1 MNMNLPM
8 NLQVQME
15 KTSNIRRKLTIRVPA
30 KVVANRF
37 ERGLAE
43 VQKTARLKGFRP
55 GHAPLSVVKQF
66 YGDDVRH
73 RLYHNLIDESFQ
85 EAVREQKLM
94 TVGRPQIED
103 APEHKTGVGEHDHA
117 AHEDKDLVYTA
128 TVEVMPEVEVKGYT
142 GISLTR
148 EKVEITDEDVKKV
161 VDGLR
166 EAHAELVPAAG
177 GLVGADGK
185 GTRAAKSG
193 DHVDV
198 AFSGGIVTDKGIDE
212 KPGMKGSRVIEIG
225 SESLIPGFEDNL
237 IGMRSG
243 ETKTFRIPFPKE
255 YHAAELAGKESEFTV
270 TLNEIKEKKV
280 PALDDEFSK
289 QLGYESAKDLQTKA
303 KDHLTRERT
312 DEVERKLRSELVQA
326 LIAKN
331 EFEVPAALIET
342 QTRAL
347 AQDWAEELKRQ
358 GIDDATIQQAVMSE
372 IENLKKRAESQVRAS
387 LILETIAKKENVEV
401 KPEQVDEEI
410 NKVAQSM
417 NVEPEKLRDFY
428 AKNPGRKEDF
438 VFRLR
443 QESTLKFLL
452 DKAKIKS

>member
-1 MNMNLPM
+1 MNMNLQI
-8 NLQVQME
+8 QVE
-15 KTSNIRRKLTIRVPA
+15 KTSNIQRKLTIRVPA
-30 KVVANRF
+30 KIVANRF

-66 YGDDVRH
+66 YGEDVRH

-103 APEHKTGVGEHDHA
+103 SPEHKTGVGEHDHT

-128 TVEVMPEVEVKGYT
+128 TVEVMPEIEVKGYT
-142 GISLTR
+142 GIALTK
-148 EKVEITDEDVKKV
+148 EKAEITNDDVKKV
-161 VDGLR
+161 VESLR
-166 EAHAELVPAAG
+166 DAHAELVPVAG

-185 GTRAAKSG
+185 PSSRPVKMG
-193 DHVDV
+193 DHVDM
-198 AFSGGIVTDKGIDE
+198 AFSGGIVTETGVEE
-212 KPGMKGSRVIEIG
+212 KAGMKGSRVIEIG
-225 SESLIPGFEDNL
+225 SQSLIPGFEENVV
-237 IGMRSG
+237 GMRQG
-243 ETKTFRIPFPKE
+243 ETKTFRIPFPKD

-270 TLNEIKEKKV
+270 TVNELKEKKV
-280 PALDDEFSK
+280 PELSDEFAK
-289 QLGYESAKDLQTKA
+289 QLGYESVADLNAKA

-312 DEVERKLRSELVQA
+312 EEVDRKLRNELVNT
-326 LIAKN
+326 IVAKN

-358 GIDDATIQQAVMSE
+358 GLDDNTIQQAIMSE
-372 IENLKKRAESQVRAS
+372 IANLKKRAEGQVRAS
-387 LILETIAKKENVEV
+387 LVLESIAKKESIEV
-401 KPEQVDEEI
+401 KAEELEEELK
-410 NKVAQSM
+410 KVAQSM
-417 NVEPEKLRDFY
+417 NVEADKLREFY
-428 AKNPGRKEDF
+428 AKNPGRNEDF

-443 QESTLKFLL
+443 QEKTLKFLL